1 MNNNYLIP
9 ANANRGRLILGYFRP
24 VDLVIFLVG
33 LTMTLILLL
42 IFQDYMD
49 NTVVAIML
57 LLPVLI
63 ALFLVLPIPY
73 QHNILVLLGAIYNF
87 YCVNRQRYIWKGWC
101 NKYGEDTIKK

>member
-1 MNNNYLIP
+1 MNGNYLIP

-33 LTMTLILLL
+33 LSISLILLL

-49 NTVVAIML
+49 NTFIAICL

-73 QHNILVLLGAIYNF
+73 QHNVLVLIGAIYNF
-87 YCVNRQRYIWKGWC
+87 YFVNRQRYVWRGWC
-101 NKYGEDTIKK
+101 VKYDKDTNKK